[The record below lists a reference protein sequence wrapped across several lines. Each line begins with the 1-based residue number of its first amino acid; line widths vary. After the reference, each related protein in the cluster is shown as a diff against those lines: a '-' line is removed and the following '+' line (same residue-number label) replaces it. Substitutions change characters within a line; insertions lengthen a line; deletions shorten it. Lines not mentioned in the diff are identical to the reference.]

1 MADATTR
8 VSTTNERAPEVMMEI
23 VMKAAKK
30 FMANKGDPTE
40 MEGALKTVQ
49 KIITDGDKALISVKE
64 LCIAREEAI
73 EAREKS
79 IESKK
84 RVIKA
89 MKKVL
94 GDKKK
99 AIEEKDKASDVKE
112 HATAV
117 REKAIEA
124 REKAVEAKEKNLG
137 IMAPTATMGKKRD
150 FTVMSEA
157 SEEAGRKKARVDTS
171 NGEIQAKEASATRE
185 PNNDPGVTREILYPA
200 TLEKFDMLWYQ
211 ESEKLRK
218 AEVGILARAKKLV
231 LDEFT
236 LLSGGKPRPSDRSTV
251 ASGIMKLH
259 EHKEFRGY
267 IAAELMRYLHT
278 LM

>member
-1 MADATTR
+1 
-8 VSTTNERAPEVMMEI
+8 
-23 VMKAAKK
+23 MKAAKK
-30 FMANKGDPTE
+30 LMANKGDSAEMEKTRME
-40 MEGALKTVQ
+40 MEGALMTVQ
-49 KIITDGDKALISVKE
+49 KIIRDGDKALIAVKE
-64 LCIAREEAI
+64 LCMVREEAV

-99 AIEEKDKASDVKE
+99 AIEEKGKASDVKE

-137 IMAPTATMGKKRD
+137 IMAPTAAMGKKRD
-150 FTVMSEA
+150 FMAMSEA
-157 SEEAGRKKARVDTS
+157 SEEAGRKKARVDMS
-171 NGEIQAKEASATRE
+171 NEQIQGKEAPATRE
-185 PNNDPGVTREILYPA
+185 PNNDLGVTHQISYPA
-200 TLEKFDMLWYQ
+200 VLENFDMFWYQ
-211 ESEKLRK
+211 EASKLRT

-236 LLSGGKPRPSDRSTV
+236 LLRSDKPQPNDRSTV
-251 ASGIMKLH
+251 ARGIMKLH
-259 EHKEFRGY
+259 EHQEFRGY

-278 LM
+278 LK